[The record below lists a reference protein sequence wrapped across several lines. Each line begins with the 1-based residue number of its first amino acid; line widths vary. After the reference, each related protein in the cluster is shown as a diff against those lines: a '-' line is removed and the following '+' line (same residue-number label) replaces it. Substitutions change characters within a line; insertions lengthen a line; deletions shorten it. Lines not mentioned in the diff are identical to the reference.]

1 MNRFDVLDL
10 IAAGEGSG
18 VEFKAERTEPLRLA
32 RELVAL
38 ANHSG
43 GILLLGVADD
53 GTVVGLEDTAEEWV
67 MNVARSTIRPPI
79 IPWYQEVEVK
89 TGRRVGLVRVER
101 GLVNSVWHEGRHR
114 YYIRVG
120 STSREASPEELA
132 RLFQQRGAIRAEL
145 QPVTGTSLVDL
156 DHRRLQEYFVERGQ
170 EAPQPD
176 DQAGWE
182 RLLVNLEIL
191 RETEQSERPAASIAG
206 LLLFGVMPA
215 RHLPYATIDASAY
228 PEAEKTY
235 ETIDHERLAAPL
247 VPLGP
252 PSGRIDPGL
261 VERALAFVTRTTAHG
276 AVILPSGER
285 VDRSALPLE
294 AVREVLVNAVVH
306 RDYLL
311 AASDIELAVYPDRLE
326 VISPG
331 RLPNGV
337 TPEGMR
343 LGVRAARNQLLKDT
357 LRDYGLLEHRG
368 LGIPRIVIRAMREHN
383 GTEPDLVE
391 LPDERFLVRLWIR
404 PVSNLDQA
412 PS

>member
-10 IAAGEGSG
+10 IVAGEGSG

-32 RELVAL
+32 KELVAL

-43 GILLLGVADD
+43 GTLLLGVADD
-53 GTVVGLEDTAEEWV
+53 ATVVGLDGTAEEWV
-67 MNVARSTIRPPI
+67 MNVARSRIRPPI
-79 IPWYQEVEVK
+79 IPWYQDVEVQP
-89 TGRRVGLVRVER
+89 GRRVGVVRVER
-101 GLVNSVWHEGRHR
+101 GLVHSVWHDGHHR

-132 RLFQQRGAIRAEL
+132 RLFQQRGAVRAEL
-145 QPVTGTSLVDL
+145 QPITGTSLADL
-156 DHRRLQEYFVERGQ
+156 DLRRLQEYFAERAQ
-170 EAPQPD
+170 EAPQAD
-176 DQAGWE
+176 DAAGWE

-191 RETEQSERPAASIAG
+191 RETEQSDRPAASIAG
-206 LLLFGVMPA
+206 LLLFGMVPA
-215 RHLPYATIDASAY
+215 RHLAHATIDASAY

-235 ETIDHERLAAPL
+235 ETIDHERLAGPL

-252 PSGRIDPGL
+252 ASVRIDPGL
-261 VERALAFVTRTTAHG
+261 VERALAFVSRTTSHG
-276 AVILPSGER
+276 VKILPSGER
-285 VDRSALPLE
+285 IDRAALPLE
-294 AVREVLVNAVVH
+294 AVREVVVNAVVH

-383 GTEPDLVE
+383 GTDPDLVE
-391 LPDERFLVRLWIR
+391 LTDERFLVRLWTK
-404 PVSNLDQA
+404 PPGTSPAL
-412 PS
+412 

>member
-1 MNRFDVLDL
+1 M
-10 IAAGEGSG
+10 
-18 VEFKAERTEPLRLA
+18 ERA
-32 RELVAL
+32 
-38 ANHSG
+38 
-43 GILLLGVADD
+43 
-53 GTVVGLEDTAEEWV
+53 
-67 MNVARSTIRPPI
+67 
-79 IPWYQEVEVK
+79 
-89 TGRRVGLVRVER
+89 
-101 GLVNSVWHEGRHR
+101 
-114 YYIRVG
+114 
-120 STSREASPEELA
+120 
-132 RLFQQRGAIRAEL
+132 
-145 QPVTGTSLVDL
+145 
-156 DHRRLQEYFVERGQ
+156 Q

-176 DQAGWE
+176 DEAGWE

-191 RETEQSERPAASIAG
+191 RETEQSDHPAATIAG

-235 ETIDHERLAAPL
+235 ETIDNERLAGPL

-252 PSGRIDPGL
+252 ASGRIDPGL
-261 VERALAFVTRTTAHG
+261 VERAIAFVSRTTPHR
-276 AVILPSGER
+276 VEILPSGER

-294 AVREVLVNAVVH
+294 AVREVVVNAVVH

-311 AASDIELAVYPDRLE
+311 AASDIEFAVYPDRLE

-337 TPEGMR
+337 TTEGMR

-357 LRDYGLLEHRG
+357 LRDYGFLEHRG
-368 LGIPRIVIRAMREHN
+368 LGIPRIVIRSMREHN

-404 PVSNLDQA
+404 PVSNQNEA